1 MGVVVRIGACKALLR
16 EGEWRCANPRLEQ
29 RLNTQTQAWILET
42 GGPAL
47 GAEDPEA
54 EVARE
59 MARRHGGVVQMHA
72 PAVFRAPAA
81 QARFPERRLNG
92 AEIVSG

>member
-1 MGVVVRIGACKALLR
+1 MVVRIGARKALLR
-16 EGEWRCANPRLEQ
+16 EGEWRCADARLER
-29 RLNTQTQAWILET
+29 RLNAQTQAWIAET

-59 MARRHGGVVQMHA
+59 LARRNGGVVQMHA
-72 PAVFRAPAA
+72 PAHGERM
-81 QARFPERRLNG
+81 RRLYFARRQFSFDFHGG
-92 AEIVSG
+92 A

>member
-16 EGEWRCANPRLEQ
+16 EGEWRCADARLER

-42 GGPAL
+42 GGPGV

-59 MARRHGGVVQMHA
+59 MARRNGGVVQMHA
-72 PAVFRAPAA
+72 PAHSGRM
-81 QARFPERRLNG
+81 RRLYFARRQFSFNFQSG
-92 AEIVSG
+92 A

>member
-16 EGEWRCANPRLEQ
+16 EGEWRCANARLER
-29 RLNTQTQAWILET
+29 RLNAQTESWIAET

-47 GAEDPEA
+47 GADDPEA

-59 MARRHGGVVQMHA
+59 MARRNGGVVKMHA
-72 PAVFRAPAA
+72 PARSVRM
-81 QARFPERRLNG
+81 RRLYFTRRQISFDFQSG
-92 AEIVSG
+92 A

>member
-16 EGEWRCANPRLEQ
+16 EGEWRCADARLER
-29 RLNTQTQAWILET
+29 RLNAQTQAWIAET

-47 GAEDPEA
+47 GAEDPEV

-59 MARRHGGVVQMHA
+59 MARRNGGVVQMHA
-72 PAVFRAPAA
+72 PARG
-81 QARFPERRLNG
+81 ARMRRLYFSRRQISFDFQNG
-92 AEIVSG
+92 A